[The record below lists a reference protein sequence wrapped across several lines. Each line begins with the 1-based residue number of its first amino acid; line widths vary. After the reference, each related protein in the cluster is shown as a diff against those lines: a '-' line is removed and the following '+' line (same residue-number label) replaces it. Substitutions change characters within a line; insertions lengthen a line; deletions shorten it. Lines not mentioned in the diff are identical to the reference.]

1 MILDKIDPTG
11 ASMKALATEYPK
23 DTPVTML
30 NILKFKEKA
39 DGTDETGIEAYK
51 RYGENASKFLVE
63 AGGKVIFAGE
73 VKNTV
78 IGDMD
83 DQPHQILLVEYPSVN
98 HFMNMVMS
106 PEYQAITHDRTISLE
121 YGGLIACKKMSK

>member
-1 MILDKIDPTG
+1 MNLDTIDPTKESIKTL
-11 ASMKALATEYPK
+11 ASQYPK

-39 DGTDETGIEAYK
+39 DGTDEPGIEAYK
-51 RYGENASKFLVE
+51 RYGESASKFLVG

-78 IGDMD
+78 IGDMV
-83 DQPHQILLVEYPSVN
+83 DQPHQILLVEYPTVN
-98 HFMNMVMS
+98 HFLNMVMS

-121 YGGLIACKKMSK
+121 YGGLMACQKMSK